1 MDPSLVAAAGAVL
14 LGYLLGSV
22 LPAYLVARARG
33 IDIRATGSGNPG
45 IANLAE
51 TMGYGVAARVA
62 PYDVLKA
69 PLAMVAALALG
80 VPPALAYL
88 AGAAAFLGHRAPF
101 YLRFRGGEGIAPLV
115 GIAFFSLGMLVHRD
129 PSFGAVLV
137 PLLGAMAVA
146 FFTRMRRKPSW
157 LFVFLFLPLLVNAAL
172 LHQGIDLHTGVL
184 LAVGIYVAGHRIRQ
198 ILGPKLAEMPTSERA
213 LLRRKW
219 LRPLAIAF
227 PVGVL
232 WARAPTLIVLGATL
246 AVFAAAEALRFR
258 ARYHRFPLPY
268 RQSER
273 ERISSMVMFL
283 LGAFVTLTFFPT
295 AIASLAVLFLIFG
308 DLAAWCIGQTVG
320 GPGFLDKTW
329 AGTAAC
335 LIACLTLVSL
345 YSALGLV
352 SLPVGVL
359 GAVCATVLEAAPIQ
373 DDNFVM
379 PVSSAIAMT
388 LA

>member
-1 MDPSLVAAAGAVL
+1 VDPSPVAAAAAVL
-14 LGYLLGSV
+14 LGYLLGSI

-33 IDIRATGSGNPG
+33 IDIRTAGSGNPG
-45 IANLAE
+45 ISNLAE
-51 TMGYGVAARVA
+51 TMGYGVAALVA

-69 PLAMVAALALG
+69 PLAMLAALALG
-80 VPPALAYL
+80 LSPALAYL

-115 GIAFFSLGMLVHRD
+115 GIAFFALGVLVQRD
-129 PSFGAVLV
+129 PSFAAVLA
-137 PLLGAMAVA
+137 PLLAVMAIA
-146 FFTRMRRKPSW
+146 FFTRMRHKPSW

-172 LHQGIDLHTGVL
+172 LHQGIDVHTVVL
-184 LAVGIYVAGHRIRQ
+184 LAVGAYLVGHRIRQ
-198 ILGPKLAEMPTSERA
+198 LLWPKLEAMAASDRA

-227 PVGVL
+227 PLGVL
-232 WARAPTLIVLGATL
+232 WERMPTLTVLGVTL
-246 AVFAAAEALRFR
+246 AVFAVSEALRFR

-283 LGAFVTLTFFPT
+283 LGAFVTLACFPT
-295 AIASLAVLFLIFG
+295 EIASLAVLFLIFG
-308 DLAAWCIGQTVG
+308 DLLAWCIGQTVG

-335 LIACLTLVSL
+335 LLTCVTLVSL
-345 YSALGLV
+345 YSSLGLV
-352 SLPVGVL
+352 PLPVGLL
-359 GAVCATVLEAAPIQ
+359 GAVCATAVEAAPIQ

-379 PVSSAIAMT
+379 PVSSAIAMA
-388 LA
+388 LV

>member
-1 MDPSLVAAAGAVL
+1 VDPSLVAAAAAVL
-14 LGYLLGSV
+14 LGYLLGSI

-33 IDIRATGSGNPG
+33 IDIRTAGSGNPG

-51 TMGYGVAARVA
+51 TMGYGAAALVA

-69 PLAMVAALALG
+69 PLAMVAALSIGLS
-80 VPPALAYL
+80 PALAYL

-115 GIAFFSLGMLVHRD
+115 GIAFFSLGMLVQRD
-129 PSFGAVLV
+129 PSFTAVLA
-137 PLLGAMAVA
+137 PLLAVMAIA

-172 LHQGIDLHTGVL
+172 LHQGVDVHTAVL
-184 LAVGIYVAGHRIRQ
+184 LAVGAYLVGHRIRQ
-198 ILGPKLAEMPTSERA
+198 LLWPTLEAMAASDRA

-227 PVGVL
+227 PLGVL
-232 WARAPTLIVLGATL
+232 WAWRPTLTVLGVTL
-246 AVFAAAEALRFR
+246 AVFAVSEAMRFR

-283 LGAFVTLTFFPT
+283 LGAFVTLAFFPT
-295 AIASLAVLFLIFG
+295 EIASLAVLFLIFG
-308 DLAAWCIGQTVG
+308 DLLAWCIGQTVG

-335 LIACLTLVSL
+335 LLTCVTLGSL
-345 YSALGLV
+345 YSSLGLV
-352 SLPVGVL
+352 PLPVGLL
-359 GAVCATVLEAAPIQ
+359 GAVCATAVEAAPIH

-379 PVSSAIAMT
+379 PVSSAIAMA
-388 LA
+388 LV

>member
-1 MDPSLVAAAGAVL
+1 VDPSLVAAAAAVL
-14 LGYLLGSV
+14 LGYLLGSI

-33 IDIRATGSGNPG
+33 IDIRTAGSGNPG
-45 IANLAE
+45 ISNLAE
-51 TMGYGVAARVA
+51 TMGYGVAALVA

-69 PLAMVAALALG
+69 PLAMVAALSLG
-80 VPPALAYL
+80 LSPALAYL

-115 GIAFFSLGMLVHRD
+115 GIAFFSLGILVHRD
-129 PSFGAVLV
+129 PSFAAVLA
-137 PLLGAMAVA
+137 PLLAVMAIA
-146 FFTRMRRKPSW
+146 FFTRLRHKPSW

-172 LHQGIDLHTGVL
+172 LHQGIDVHTVVL
-184 LAVGIYVAGHRIRQ
+184 LALGAYVVGHRIRQ
-198 ILGPKLAEMPTSERA
+198 LLWPKLEAMAAPDRA

-227 PVGVL
+227 PLGVL
-232 WARAPTLIVLGATL
+232 WAWRPTLTVLGATL
-246 AVFAAAEALRFR
+246 AVFAVSEALRFR

-283 LGAFVTLTFFPT
+283 LGAFVTLAFFPT
-295 AIASLAVLFLIFG
+295 EIASLAVLFLIFG
-308 DLAAWCIGQTVG
+308 DLLAWCIGQTVG

-335 LIACLTLVSL
+335 LLACVTLVSL
-345 YSALGLV
+345 YSSLGLV
-352 SLPVGVL
+352 PLTVGLL
-359 GAVCATVLEAAPIQ
+359 GAVCATAVEAAPIH

-379 PVSSAIAMT
+379 PVSSAIAMA
-388 LA
+388 LV